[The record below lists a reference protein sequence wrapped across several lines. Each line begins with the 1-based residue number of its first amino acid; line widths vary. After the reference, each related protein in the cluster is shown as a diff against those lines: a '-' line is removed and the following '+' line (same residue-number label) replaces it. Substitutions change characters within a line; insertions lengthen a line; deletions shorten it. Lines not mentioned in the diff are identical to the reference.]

1 MFFVTCR
8 SCRTCNLQF
17 GFFHWL
23 VVYLPL
29 WKIWKSN
36 GIIVPNIWK
45 NIKCSKP
52 PTSSDVFSDFFWS
65 LSWTFPFITSHHCG
79 GLIWNAHVRPKKS
92 STALFCLQAPRLLLD
107 PWPPSW
113 KPFVLV
119 SCDDFNHPQWW
130 IPVGEWSPTR
140 QLVGGWPTPL
150 KNISSSLGV
159 MTFPTEWKVIKV
171 HGSKPPTRQMMFP
184 RLSLRLWDGFPIC
197 VSYPHGAAPMARF
210 RTALSKQVGLG
221 PFRPFRK
228 ALRYLTLW

>member
-1 MFFVTCR
+1 MVPNHRPVTDK
-8 SCRTCNLQF
+8 SQFIAVEDSFPSIWGWLEAYWNYSGIILNLL
-17 GFFHWL
+17 WL

-79 GLIWNAHVRPKKS
+79 GLIWNAHVRPEKS

-130 IPVGEWSPTR
+130 VPVGDWSPTR

-159 MTFPTEWKVIKV
+159 MTFPTEWQVIKV
-171 HGSKPPTRQMMFP
+171 YKSPWFQSPPTRLKWCF
-184 RLSLRLWDGFPIC
+184 
-197 VSYPHGAAPMARF
+197 HA
-210 RTALSKQVGLG
+210 
-221 PFRPFRK
+221 
-228 ALRYLTLW
+228 